1 MKALQMTPNLS
12 SAGLFAT
19 CTAMTRA
26 GKPHSD
32 RVEEK
37 GQS

>member
-1 MKALQMTPNLS
+1 MPQIRLLPVYLA
-12 SAGLFAT
+12 A

-26 GKPHSD
+26 GKPHSG